1 MITKVIVLG
10 YEAILKELR
19 ENRLPPNAIFVS
31 ITDPEEEP
39 VFDEETD
46 RIITFAFHDVD
57 PVWFKDYKPG
67 QGKQYRWMTEDEA
80 KKCADFIFRH
90 HAAAE
95 ECVLYTNCMA
105 GICRSGAVGT
115 FAHRVAGIPYA
126 DFRAENRTLFPN
138 GHILRLLMR
147 EWYKQQWAEL
157 DAAPTMEKNPEW
169 SGHFCRVKECWRDSV
184 RVEDCNFCN
193 REKLEFIVSRHP
205 DRLRK

>member
-10 YEAILKELR
+10 YEAILEELR
-19 ENRLPPNAIFVS
+19 ENRLPANAIFVS

-57 PVWFKDYKPG
+57 PAWFKDYQPG

-80 KKCADFIFRH
+80 KKCADFILRH
-90 HAAAE
+90 HAAVE
-95 ECVLYTNCMA
+95 EYILYTKRMA
-105 GICRSGAVGT
+105 GICRSGAVGS

-126 DFRAENRTLFPN
+126 DFREENPTLYPN
-138 GHILRLLMR
+138 GHMLRLLMR

-169 SGHFCRVKECWRDSV
+169 SGHFCRVREHWRDSV
-184 RVEDCNFCN
+184 RLEDCTFCN
-193 REKLEFIVSRHP
+193 KANLDFKISR
-205 DRLRK
+205 RRK